1 MFKVFFFHFFFTFA
15 ISEFG
20 LWNNFEPMNKFNK
33 VLICFVALMV
43 VVWIGLL
50 VSQVHLATRAF
61 SSQKE
66 LFHVKVDDV
75 FSESLERIDTLE
87 FMVINSHIEKELR
100 QHDILDAY
108 QLGLYCDDDSA
119 FISMTEGADTEM
131 LLTEGFPYNL
141 LSISDEEAHL
151 DTLYIYFPE
160 LEKRFH
166 WDVMTSCIIIIILL
180 VLILYCFISS
190 IFLILRQR
198 KINDFREKMV
208 HNIIHE
214 LKTPLTTIDLAS
226 QFLLDDSVEKDNTE
240 KQSYIKMISD
250 ETKSMQDLVD
260 EVLVMFRS
268 NKVLRE
274 CVEVP
279 IHKLLPT
286 VVEVHKLSLDECH
299 GKVVLDFQAKDDVI
313 MGDLPHLANA
323 FSNLIDNA
331 IKYRKGELLIT
342 ISTRNVGD
350 NIEVSFADNGIG
362 IAPSDQKV
370 IFEPFVRVNIDN
382 EHYVKGY
389 GLGLNYVLHV
399 VEYHKGTIRIES
411 ELNHGA
417 TFVITLP
424 LKK

>member
-1 MFKVFFFHFFFTFA
+1 
-15 ISEFG
+15 
-20 LWNNFEPMNKFNK
+20 MNKFNR
-33 VLICFVALMV
+33 VLVGFIALMV
-43 VVWIGLL
+43 LVWIGLL
-50 VSQVHLATRAF
+50 ASQVSLARKAF

-87 FMVINSHIEKELR
+87 FTVINSYIEKELR
-100 QHDILDAY
+100 QHGIMDAY

-166 WDVMTSCIIIIILL
+166 WDMMTSGIIIILL
-180 VLILYCFISS
+180 LVLIMYCFISS
-190 IFLILRQR
+190 VFIILRQR
-198 KINDFREKMV
+198 KINVFRERMV

-226 QFLLDDSVEKDNTE
+226 QLLLDDSVEKDDSVI
-240 KQSYIKMISD
+240 QSYTKMISD

-268 NKVLRE
+268 NKVIRE
-274 CVEVP
+274 RVEVP

-286 VVEVHKLSLDECH
+286 VVEVHRLSLEECH
-299 GKVVLDFQAKDDVI
+299 GKVVFDFQAKDDVI

-331 IKYRKGELLIT
+331 IKYRKEDLLIT
-342 ISTRNVGD
+342 ITTRNVGD
-350 NIEVSFADNGIG
+350 SIEVCFADNGIG
-362 IAPSDQKV
+362 IGQSDQKI
-370 IFEPFVRVNIDN
+370 IFEAFARVNIDN

-399 VEYHKGTIRIES
+399 VEYHKGTIKVES

-417 TFVITLP
+417 KFIVTLP